1 MNDRLRDILA
11 ADIFIDTNILF
22 YGINIGNPEKY
33 ARAGALL
40 EYLWQ
45 KEPLPSISTQ
55 VLQEFYVTLIRHRVE
70 ADEAQKIVKDY
81 FVWNVIPAGIKLIEE
96 AFQVQRR
103 YALSFWDS
111 LIIAAAQRSQ
121 SEYLLTED
129 LNHGQ
134 KYGRLVVI
142 NPFHPDFAG

>member
-55 VLQEFYVTLIRHRVE
+55 VSAVNASIVTT
-70 ADEAQKIVKDY
+70 
-81 FVWNVIPAGIKLIEE
+81 
-96 AFQVQRR
+96 
-103 YALSFWDS
+103 
-111 LIIAAAQRSQ
+111 AA
-121 SEYLLTED
+121 ENGVT
-129 LNHGQ
+129 H
-134 KYGRLVVI
+134 
-142 NPFHPDFAG
+142 